1 MVDWGSGIK
10 YVVFIGQVVE
20 HLFERAVHLKT
31 YIVAWPDLGV
41 LPRLSK
47 NLINSK

>member
-1 MVDWGSGIK
+1 MVDWEWAIK
-10 YVVFIGQVVE
+10 YVVFIGQVVD
-20 HLFERAVHLKT
+20 HLLEREVHLKT